1 MKRWVHHT
9 FHVGFVL
16 SMVLGNCLGWAN
28 ELELWQGLPGI
39 RPSNPSLSLQ
49 LHQADIE
56 TALRMVAKEAG
67 FNVVVAEGVKGQIT
81 LDWSRISWMEAWNA
95 LIQLKGLKAERSG
108 QVVVVSLSDE
118 SMNNPEAIHLNT
130 RRFRL
135 NFAKAEEVAKQMM
148 QERKASAPNQ
158 KKSVASEL
166 GLLSG
171 HGQVWVDARTNQL
184 FVADRADT
192 LQRLEEWIVA
202 LDIPVQQ
209 VVIEARVV
217 EADRSFAQSLGA
229 RWSAGTGGSVQTPD
243 MNQPGVSAQV
253 GMPASAGHRGEASS
267 LAWTLLDVAKSR
279 FLHVELSA
287 MQEEGKGKIVANP
300 SIVTSDQ
307 VKALVEQGTEFPYV
321 VQSEQGASIEFRKA
335 TLRLEVLPHITPDGG
350 IILGVDIHKDSPG
363 EITASGVAIHTK
375 HVRTQVLVEN
385 GGTLM
390 IGGIYETQQR
400 QVQSRVPGLGDLP
413 WIGRWFSQSGRQ
425 SDSTEMLVFLTPR
438 VVERQ

>member
-1 MKRWVHHT
+1 MNKTRTSMRLALLAGYLWIL
-9 FHVGFVL
+9 GANSFV
-16 SMVLGNCLGWAN
+16 VAAEIWD
-28 ELELWQGLPGI
+28 GLNGAAP
-39 RPSNPSLSLQ
+39 PHQKLNLQ
-49 LHQADIE
+49 LHNTDVH
-56 TALRMVAKEAG
+56 TALRMVAKEAK
-67 FNVVVAEGVKGQIT
+67 FNVLVAEGVKGQLT
-81 LDWSRISWMEAWNA
+81 LDWQNISWTEAWNA
-95 LIQLKGLKAERSG
+95 LLQIKGLKAERVG
-108 QVVVVSLSDE
+108 QVVTVAPLNAAVDGGDV
-118 SMNNPEAIHLNT
+118 ADIHT
-130 RRFRL
+130 QRFRL
-135 NFAKAEEVAKQMM
+135 NFANAEDVAKQIVHD
-148 QERKASAPNQ
+148 RKPGPNTQ
-158 KKSVASEL
+158 KKSQVQDLS
-166 GLLSG
+166 LLSA

-184 FVADRADT
+184 FVADHPDALKR
-192 LQRLEEWIVA
+192 LQEWIVA

-229 RWSAGTGGSVQTPD
+229 RWSAGTGGTVMAPD
-243 MNQPGVSAQV
+243 VNQAGLAAQV
-253 GMPASAGHRGEASS
+253 GMPASAGHRGDAST

-287 MQEEGKGKIVANP
+287 MQEQGKGKIVANP

-321 VQSEQGASIEFRKA
+321 VQSEQGASVEFRKA

-363 EITASGVAIHTK
+363 EVTASGVAIHTK

-400 QVQSRVPGLGDLP
+400 HVQSKVPGLGDLP
-413 WIGRWFSQSGRQ
+413 WIGSWFAQSGRQ